1 MAVVYLQAV
10 EGLVASD
17 EFGVHHAAEIQIHAA
32 VGVGGNVTAV
42 VCQQEAE
49 AGVEVVVAVGRTACL
64 FVRRFVHQELAGLR
78 QVVII
83 DVYLRSG
90 KDIAVAQPEEEP
102 GVDLHAAVSVFAGT
116 VASYVIFI
124 GIIADAVKV
133 FFRIFIA
140 KLSEDTET
148 VTLEEELRLGEKIDA
163 TVEHEGDGHG
173 HYGAQLRG
181 VAGVY
186 AEGHQGASSQHGTEV
201 GSVAGSTQNI
211 VMQIPARYLLLA

>member
-1 MAVVYLQAV
+1 MRDDL
-10 EGLVASD
+10 LNKD
-17 EFGVHHAAEIQIHAA
+17 EA
-32 VGVGGNVTAV
+32 
-42 VCQQEAE
+42 
-49 AGVEVVVAVGRTACL
+49 
-64 FVRRFVHQELAGLR
+64 
-78 QVVII
+78 
-83 DVYLRSG
+83 
-90 KDIAVAQPEEEP
+90 
-102 GVDLHAAVSVFAGT
+102 
-116 VASYVIFI
+116 
-124 GIIADAVKV
+124 V

-211 VMQIPARYLLLA
+211 VMQIPGAIGCWVFSCSWIPWRIVSRKFTVR